1 MIRANDLWRQDEQRR
16 TYRMAAMRPVM
27 AQLSHKIKQQAI
39 QYPDAP
45 YVAYAVPGFVFGYP
59 LYDQNEATDYIIEML
74 LEQGYQVWKT
84 TPTTL
89 FISWMKPAKQTP
101 QKSVRSNGPSYRPF
115 VYDEASLATLQH
127 RLQ

>member
-1 MIRANDLWRQDEQRR
+1 MIRANDLWRQDEQRK

-27 AQLSHKIKQQAI
+27 AQLSNKIKQQAI

-45 YVAYAVPGFVFGYP
+45 YLAYAVPSFVFGYP
-59 LYDQNEATDYIIEML
+59 LYDVQEATEYILEML

-84 TPTTL
+84 DSTTL
-89 FISWMKPAKQTP
+89 FISWMKPAKQSQ
-101 QKSVRSNGPSYRPF
+101 QKTVRGSGPSYRPF
-115 VYDEASLATLQH
+115 VYDEAPLATMQQ